1 MKEPSSVSTLST
13 TTSTAT
19 TGRTRLVGRERGNVT
34 GRDDGTVGPRRR
46 HVPGA
51 EWPIGADWPPP
62 IDFSIADANRK
73 ASDCR
78 RLEGRWN
85 VCSTCLVDALIWFDS
100 IVFCFCFV
108 SFQFHSF
115 WVILKDCSFVEQNLD
130 LVFCSNWFPTWD
142 VYWVKKINK
151 NNRKNKG

>member
-46 HVPGA
+46 HVT
-51 EWPIGADWPPP
+51 GADWPPP

-108 SFQFHSF
+108 LLFVFVLFRFNSIHFGWFWRIARLWNRTWTSF
-115 WVILKDCSFVEQNLD
+115 FVPID
-130 LVFCSNWFPTWD
+130 FPLETSTES
-142 VYWVKKINK
+142 
-151 NNRKNKG
+151 RK